1 MFELEA
7 THRASERSVHASITL
22 LSLLCFDSSVSIPL
36 TAIYGNGIFFFYLSI
51 NEDLL
56 FVGYHVSYNFLM
68 KCNLGIGNIYVFLES
83 NWIKKKLFKNLI
95 CNMLKV

>member
-56 FVGYHVSYNFLM
+56 SYNFLM
-68 KCNLGIGNIYVFLES
+68 KCNLGIGNRNIYVFLES